1 MDYPSVPSSFEEKCK
16 YDSWCE
22 AIEMGMNVLIRR
34 EALDLIPWQTW
45 MELVLNAYVF
55 KDKKVEA
62 VQKR

>member
-34 EALDLIPWQTW
+34 EALDLIP
-45 MELVLNAYVF
+45 
-55 KDKKVEA
+55 
-62 VQKR
+62 